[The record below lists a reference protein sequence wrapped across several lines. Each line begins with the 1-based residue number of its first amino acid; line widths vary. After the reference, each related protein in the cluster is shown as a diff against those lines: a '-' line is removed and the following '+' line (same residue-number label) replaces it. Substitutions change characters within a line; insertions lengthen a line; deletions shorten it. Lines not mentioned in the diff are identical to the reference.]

1 MDKEKK
7 VIIAILLILSV
18 LLIIVI
24 FGLIFAI
31 TIKNQE
37 EISELP
43 EIIDT
48 DEDLFYKELIKDE
61 QEKKLPVDN
70 SVDFYTTELCV
81 QKYINYIGEKNTQ
94 VLEDILWYGENNKVQ
109 TTEAMNNIGLN
120 TKFYARKMNVYKKD
134 YLEIYSVYGNL
145 QKENEEGFGEEL
157 YVVVFIDKQ
166 NATYAIDSL
175 EDQKITDIDDIEFSD
190 YNVEIIQQNENN
202 KLESTWLKEKEIIK
216 EYIEYYKK
224 MVRYNVEESYNLL
237 DKEYAKKRFNGIE
250 DYKNYLKQN
259 VDDIYNIELTKYKIS
274 YEDGKER
281 YIIVD
286 QKDNYYIIKQ
296 SSIMQFTIMLDTY
309 TIETTEF
316 IERYTTATDQT
327 KVGMN
332 IENIISAI
340 NGKDYKYI
348 YNKLD
353 QTFRS
358 NNYPTVKDL
367 QTYIENNFFENNNIE
382 YLDFSQEGDI
392 YIYEIKI
399 KEKATSTEGK
409 SFNIIMQLNE
419 GTDFVMSF
427 GEV

>member
-7 VIIAILLILSV
+7 VIIAIILILSV

-399 KEKATSTEGK
+399 KE
-409 SFNIIMQLNE
+409 
-419 GTDFVMSF
+419 
-427 GEV
+427 